1 VLAVLSEKPPLQAFT
16 LSGGSMSHHTAYEIF
31 KLANE
36 SVSRDEIISSFT
48 EQYEMGQYEVDLV
61 HKAIDDLVEKN
72 ILMLA

>member
-1 VLAVLSEKPPLQAFT
+1 
-16 LSGGSMSHHTAYEIF
+16 MSHHTAYEIF